1 MYLMKTRFDTERL
14 STEAFHNGNSKTV
27 LELRNKLNEIKT
39 RLHTEFKH
47 QYDEIYQVMTQ
58 QHKTPSDLDEM
69 WILNEFS
76 NRGG

>member
-1 MYLMKTRFDTERL
+1 MYLMKTHFHTEGL
-14 STEAFHNGNSKTV
+14 STEAFHKGNSKAV
-27 LELRNKLNEIKT
+27 LELRNKLSEIKK

-47 QYDEIYQVMTQ
+47 QHDEIYQLMTQ
-58 QHKTPSDLDEM
+58 QHKTPFDLDEM